1 MDCDQ
6 CGCNLAGLPYTCKRC
21 GEVFCSEHRL
31 PESHDC
37 QQLKIE
43 KAERALKRE
52 AGKDTGPWFNQ
63 KSENPNIKKSAHP
76 DVVKVDNTDDRLTKS
91 LLLLLALIVLGG
103 IAVGV
108 FNLF

>member
-1 MDCDQ
+1 MHCNQ

-21 GEVFCSEHRL
+21 GNVFCSEHRL

-52 AGKDTGPWFNQ
+52 AGKDAGPWFDEESDKPDIN
-63 KSENPNIKKSAHP
+63 KNAHSN
-76 DVVKVDNTDDRLTKS
+76 VVKTDSINSQLIKY
-91 LLLLLALIVLGG
+91 LLLLLALILLSG
-103 IAVGV
+103 ITIGV
-108 FNLF
+108 YNLI